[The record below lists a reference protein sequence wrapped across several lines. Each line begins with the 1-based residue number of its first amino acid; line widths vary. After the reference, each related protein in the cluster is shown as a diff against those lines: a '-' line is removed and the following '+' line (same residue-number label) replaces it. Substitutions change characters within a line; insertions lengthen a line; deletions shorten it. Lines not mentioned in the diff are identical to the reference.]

1 LTRPGLSF
9 RLLGTVEGNDQGGDA
24 AACGFAVEFVSLRE
38 QEEKMSVKTGN
49 QIFFSAIVALFL
61 ASTTA
66 GLIPVRGDD
75 AWQKELINERALK
88 DVEFKT
94 SETSPM
100 AGRERLTIPAG
111 EKSFIL
117 ARAGQLSVSPKA
129 GEGAAFA
136 VVFRGGE
143 WFWDD
148 AAPGIECRLE
158 DKAVAVKS
166 ETLPPGCLFRV
177 GNLSLAAYP
186 GPETLALIVFDPKR
200 PQLVAFEHLLYYP
213 PDPRYAVKARLEKF
227 AEQPKMKVT
236 TTRKLEKTFYRFGLV
251 HFRLDGKDLT
261 LAALKTSLEGPD
273 SRTLFIPFK
282 DATNG
287 GETYEVGRFLDVPE
301 PTKDEFI
308 LDFNRCYNPLCN
320 YSPAYNCPMPPLEN
334 ILNVGIPAGEK
345 TYPHEENH

>member
-1 LTRPGLSF
+1 MSNETGKKILVSALSAF
-9 RLLGTVEGNDQGGDA
+9 
-24 AACGFAVEFVSLRE
+24 
-38 QEEKMSVKTGN
+38 
-49 QIFFSAIVALFL
+49 FL
-61 ASTTA
+61 ASMAAAPLSA
-66 GLIPVRGDD
+66 GGDD
-75 AWQKELINERALK
+75 AWQKELFKERAQK
-88 DVEFKT
+88 DIEFKT

-129 GEGAAFA
+129 GAGVAFA

-148 AAPGIECRLE
+148 AAPGVECRSE

-166 ETLPPGCLFRV
+166 ETLSLGCLFRV

-200 PQLVAFEHLLYYP
+200 PQLIAFEHLLYYP

-236 TTRKLEKTFYRFGLV
+236 TTRKLEKTFYRYGLV